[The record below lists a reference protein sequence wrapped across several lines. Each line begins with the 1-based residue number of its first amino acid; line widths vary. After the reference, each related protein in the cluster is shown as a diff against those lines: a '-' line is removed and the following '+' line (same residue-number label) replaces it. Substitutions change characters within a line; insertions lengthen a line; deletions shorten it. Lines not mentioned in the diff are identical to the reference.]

1 MTRKPYKVHAGRVAL
16 AELGFTVSAVAALA
30 DVYPATVTR
39 QLAGER
45 AVSEP
50 VRLALVELVG
60 AEGLESVLATIPE
73 RSEQAAA

>member
-16 AELGFTVSAVAALA
+16 AELGVTVSAVAALA
-30 DVYPATVTR
+30 GVWPSAVSR
-39 QLAGER
+39 QLAGDR
-45 AVSEP
+45 GMSDP

-60 AEGLESVLATIPE
+60 AEGLASVLATIPE